1 MDKLGKLLFG
11 AGAALVLSA
20 CGQAQNTASNAP
32 PPPPV
37 DQAAQAAKAQLAQ
50 EDANKKVVEAW
61 YQPGITT
68 DERMQL
74 MTPDYTQHN
83 PQYTLFAQV
92 NHVQGR
98 DGFKLY
104 LDTLSKLRGGG
115 NPFGPASGAKHGP
128 QPPPGNTLYK
138 VIADGDLVTVI
149 HQRYALQPGTRD
161 KFYPVYAYVT
171 YRVDN
176 GKLAEDWDDG
186 TLPSVLPIYLR
197 EPIGKLK
204 FPKQAHAG
212 D

>member
-1 MDKLGKLLFG
+1 MQKLNKLLLG
-11 AGAALVLSA
+11 AGTALVLSA
-20 CGQAQNTASNAP
+20 CGQPQNTTATA
-32 PPPPV
+32 PPPV
-37 DQAAQAAKAQLAQ
+37 DQAAEAAKAQLAKA
-50 EDANKKVVEAW
+50 DANKQLVESW
-61 YQPGITT
+61 YRPGITT

-74 MTPDYTQHN
+74 MTSDYTQHN
-83 PQYTLFAQV
+83 VQYTLFAQINQV
-92 NHVQGR
+92 RGR

-115 NPFGPASGAKHGP
+115 NAFGPAAGAHGP
-128 QPPPGNTLYK
+128 QPPAGNALYK

-149 HQRYALQPGTRD
+149 HERYALQPGTKD

-186 TLPSVLPIYLR
+186 TLPSVLPNYLR
-197 EPIGKLK
+197 VPVSKLK
-204 FPKQAHAG
+204 FRKQHSAA